1 MDVVGSW
8 HCLSTV
14 KDDETWK
21 WHLGFDHLNFK
32 DLRQL
37 SEKGLVSGIPEIS
50 ISENVCESC
59 IVGKQ
64 SRKPFQA
71 RLEMRSK
78 EFLDVVY
85 SDICG
90 HMEVSILAGNRYFIT
105 FVDEFS
111 RMVWVFLI
119 QLKSEPLEVFKRFK
133 I

>member
-1 MDVVGSW
+1 MGGHDQVEVFDKNKVLILRSKISKNQTFQVCMDAVGSW

-78 EFLDVVY
+78 GFLDVVY

-90 HMEVSILAGNRYFIT
+90 HMEVSILA
-105 FVDEFS
+105 
-111 RMVWVFLI
+111 
-119 QLKSEPLEVFKRFK
+119 
-133 I
+133 